1 MNNPA
6 HFTCICLL
14 IRDENRYL
22 NEWLLHHLP
31 ITDHIYIYDN
41 GIKEQVSTATSKLPK
56 QDQSRITVI
65 PYKNR
70 YSHVQEEAYNH
81 FLTHYGRETVWC
93 IFLDSDEFLILDC
106 PDTLPKILTEKDCY
120 NEIRIFWNEYGAD
133 GRKHY
138 EPLPVRQRF
147 LRRSKASKTFLHK
160 DFIQTAKV
168 RRMISHFPVFD
179 PADRLCYEDTQMKL
193 FHIDHYYTKSLE
205 EWQEKM
211 ARGSANHS
219 CLKNFNEFFLYNPDM
234 AYLKTETNGCSQ
246 SYHAGCQKQGGS
258 L

>member
-81 FLTHYGRETVWC
+81 FLTHYGRETV
-93 IFLDSDEFLILDC
+93 
-106 PDTLPKILTEKDCY
+106 
-120 NEIRIFWNEYGAD
+120 
-133 GRKHY
+133 
-138 EPLPVRQRF
+138 
-147 LRRSKASKTFLHK
+147 
-160 DFIQTAKV
+160 
-168 RRMISHFPVFD
+168 
-179 PADRLCYEDTQMKL
+179 
-193 FHIDHYYTKSLE
+193 
-205 EWQEKM
+205 
-211 ARGSANHS
+211 
-219 CLKNFNEFFLYNPDM
+219 
-234 AYLKTETNGCSQ
+234 
-246 SYHAGCQKQGGS
+246 
-258 L
+258 